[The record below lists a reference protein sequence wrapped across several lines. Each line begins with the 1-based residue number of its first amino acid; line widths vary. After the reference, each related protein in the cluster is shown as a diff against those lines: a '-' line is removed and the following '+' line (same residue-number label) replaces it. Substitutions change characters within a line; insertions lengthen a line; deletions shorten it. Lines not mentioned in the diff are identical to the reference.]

1 MYRRLALLLGLAL
14 AAGVL
19 GCRSANKGIVESELA
34 ARESD
39 VRLLK
44 DELDRSEK
52 LNFDLV
58 RELQALRGQPG
69 PLGLIERPTVP
80 YPVQSIQLGNLT
92 SGRHNPS
99 LAGDD
104 GLEVLIEIRDR
115 EDQPLKVPGDMVI
128 EALEINPEGLKLP
141 LTVWRVCA
149 ADLRGKW
156 KQGLFNTGYLI
167 ELTFPADGLPRQEKI
182 RVIVRFTMVDGRTF
196 EAEKDIRVRV
206 IPEANRPKGI
216 LPPTKAPVVP
226 ATPTAEPPT
235 LPTPMPVPSLTPQVP
250 PPVEPPILPP
260 PTLSPPLSVPTLPVP
275 SPVPEPTGP
284 VLPARLLKPTPW
296 QEDSNGI

>member
-19 GCRSANKGIVESELA
+19 GCRSANKNGIVEAELA

-58 RELQALRGQPG
+58 RELQAMRGQPG
-69 PLGLIERPTVP
+69 PLGLIERPTTP

-92 SGRHNPS
+92 SGRHNLS

-104 GLEVLIEIRDR
+104 GLEVMVEVRDR
-115 EDQPLKVPGDMVI
+115 EDQALKVPGDLVI
-128 EALEINPEGLKLP
+128 EALEINPEGLKMP

-156 KQGLFNTGYLI
+156 KQGLFNTGYLL
-167 ELTFPADGLPRQEKI
+167 ELTFPADGLPRQEKLRI
-182 RVIVRFTMVDGRTF
+182 IARFTLLDGRTF

-206 IPEANRPKGI
+206 IPEANRPRVVT
-216 LPPTKAPVVP
+216 PPNPSP
-226 ATPTAEPPT
+226 PRTPPPSTAEPPT
-235 LPTPMPVPSLTPQVP
+235 LPAPMPVPSLTPQGPAPAEVP
-250 PPVEPPILPP
+250 LLPAP
-260 PTLSPPLSVPTLPVP
+260 SPVPTLP
-275 SPVPEPTGP
+275 EPTPGADSPGP
-284 VLPARLLKPTPW
+284 VLPARLLRPLPW
-296 QEDSNGI
+296 QEDASAI